1 METPVA
7 GWTWRAAVGSAVA
20 LLTLVV
26 VACGGGEGE
35 EAALLTPTTA
45 PGVLD
50 TVQAATA
57 TIANRPSPT
66 AMPTETAAPPLTA
79 TPTPVPTGETGDM
92 EGFRAFAQ
100 SIAQAAA
107 GHDVAFFTGR
117 VKGEPYTCTEGD
129 VVGVGLGGAEPGLCK
144 EIGQQVDLVPIC
156 HWQSECVYT
165 LPGDLTA
172 EIEGYFAQALPGES
186 DSQGTGEVRLFAIG
200 TTQPGLYEGR
210 TTLRTA
216 ILTAIAPLTGRPDGA
231 PVRTALGVDFEYVDS
246 NWVIRGMLL
255 AVFPEEALF
264 EGFLSPDT
272 GPYTQVER
280 Y

>member
-1 METPVA
+1 MVS
-7 GWTWRAAVGSAVA
+7 WRWRASVGGAVA
-20 LLTLVV
+20 LLAFVA
-26 VACGGGEGE
+26 VACGGDEGE

-45 PGVLD
+45 PGVLA
-50 TVQAATA
+50 TVRAATA
-57 TIANRPSPT
+57 TVASRPSPT
-66 AMPTETAAPPLTA
+66 AAPTETAAPPLTA
-79 TPTPVPTGETGDM
+79 TATPLPTGETGDM

-100 SIAQAAA
+100 SIAQAAT
-107 GHDVAFFTGR
+107 GQDVAFFAGR

-144 EIGQQVDLVPIC
+144 EIGQQVDLALIC

-165 LPGDLTA
+165 LPGDVA
-172 EIEGYFAQALPGES
+172 AGIEGYFAQALPGDS
-186 DSQGTGEVRLFAIG
+186 DSQGTGEVRLFAIAA
-200 TTQPGLYEGR
+200 TPPGLYEGR

-246 NWVIRGMLL
+246 RWVIRGMLL
-255 AVFPEEALF
+255 AAFPEEALF
-264 EGFLSPDT
+264 EGFLNPDT
-272 GPYTQVER
+272 GAYTEVER